1 MSTNPP
7 LPEKVGNAKGKPY
20 QPHVAAGWSESIDEG
35 KWGVGNSQQT
45 RSLYQTVGTS

>member
-1 MSTNPP
+1 MSINPP
-7 LPEKVGNAKGKPY
+7 LPEKVGNVKGKPY

-35 KWGVGNSQQT
+35 KGGNSQQT